1 MKNTIIKDAISLT
14 IITLVA
20 GALLG
25 LVYDVTKAPIAQ
37 AEYEKKQKAYQAVF
51 TEAVAFES
59 NEELQAAATSQEVFA
74 EGVTGV
80 YISEILEAKND
91 AGEVLG
97 YVMSF
102 ASKEGY
108 GGEITISM
116 GVDLSGTITGL
127 QVLSASETAGLGAK
141 CKEDEF
147 TSQFTGIQ
155 DSSVTYTKT
164 GKVNPNEI
172 DAIGGATITTK
183 AVTNAVNNALAFVYN
198 NTEVTGEGANE

>member
-1 MKNTIIKDAISLT
+1 MKNTIIKDAIALT

-51 TEAVAFES
+51 ADATAFET
-59 NEELQAAATSQEVFA
+59 NEEIQTKATSQEIFA
-74 EGVTGV
+74 EGVTGA
-80 YISEILEAKND
+80 YISEVLEAKND

-108 GGEITISM
+108 GGEISISM
-116 GVDLSGTITGL
+116 GVDLTGAITGV

-141 CKEDEF
+141 CKDAEF
-147 TSQFTGIQ
+147 VNQFTGIK
-155 DSSVTYTKT
+155 DMTVTYTKT
-164 GKVNPNEI
+164 GKTNPNEI

-183 AVTNAVNNALAFVYN
+183 AVTNAINNALAFVYN
-198 NTEVTGEGANE
+198 NTQVTGEGANE

>member
-1 MKNTIIKDAISLT
+1 MKNTIVKDAISLT
-14 IITLVA
+14 IITLAA

-25 LVYDVTKAPIAQ
+25 LVYQKTKEPIAQ
-37 AEYEKKQKAYQAVF
+37 AEYEKKQKAYQTVF
-51 TEAVAFES
+51 TEAASFDS
-59 NEELQAAATSQEVFA
+59 NEELQEAATSQEVFA

-80 YISEILEAKND
+80 YISEVLEARDD
-91 AGEVLG
+91 AGELLG

-141 CKEDEF
+141 CKEEAF
-147 TSQFTGIQ
+147 SSQFAGLQSEAI
-155 DSSVTYTKT
+155 TYTKA
-164 GKVNPNEI
+164 GRENPDEI

-183 AVTNAVNNALAFVYN
+183 AVTNAVNNALAFIYN
-198 NTEVTGEGANE
+198 HTEVKGESADE